1 MNESH
6 AALVEAALLCVSEAR
21 ERAENA
27 AKALRASGNAEVAEA
42 FARADARLFELHGDL
57 MRSAYFPVSEA
68 SQLKL
73 AG

>member
-1 MNESH
+1 MTESQS
-6 AALVEAALLCVSEAR
+6 AIVDAALLCVSEAR

-27 AKALRASGNAEVAEA
+27 ARALRANGNADAADA

-57 MRSAYFPVSEA
+57 MRAAYFPAPEA
-68 SQLKL
+68 AQLKL